1 LHGFATKFKNLGGS
15 NMKKVQTQIKT
26 IAKNLASLADKLEKL
41 NTQLESAPAKA
52 AAPEKKMPAAKA
64 SKKAAPQKASKKAAP
79 KAAPKKPSKAPKKA
93 PAVSADEGKN
103 TVLDNVLDVIAKSR
117 AGANIA
123 NLKEKTGLESRQLS
137 NALYKLSKKGQI
149 KTVSRG
155 VYVKA

>member
-1 LHGFATKFKNLGGS
+1 
-15 NMKKVQTQIKT
+15 MKKVQTQIKT

-52 AAPEKKMPAAKA
+52 AAPEKKMPVAKA

-79 KAAPKKPSKAPKKA
+79 KAAPKTPPKAKAPKKA

-117 AGANIA
+117 TGANIA